1 MLLMVENGIRVGICH
16 AIYGYFA
23 NNKYMKGYDKSK
35 ESSQLNYWDVNKLYG
50 WAMSLKLPLAGFK
63 WVEDASELRKDF
75 IENYNKDSDKEYFLE
90 VDF

>member
-1 MLLMVENGIRVGICH
+1 MLLMVEKGIRVGICH
-16 AIYGYFA
+16 AIYEYFA
-23 NNKYMKGYDKSK
+23 NNKYMKGYDKNK